1 MQREL
6 VPGFRF
12 SNGRLMIF
20 GEDQVKVV
28 STWPDL
34 EAVRKSSKV
43 TNVSYIRH
51 PSHRG
56 SIEFCSGLSRLL

>member
-28 STWPDL
+28 
-34 EAVRKSSKV
+34 RKSSKV

-51 PSHRG
+51 PSHGG